1 MGSWPAGRFAD
12 RADVAA
18 LLKDLRSVVGRN
30 NLLVDPD
37 LRAGFEVDWT
47 GRYRGEAL
55 AVARPGSVDE
65 VAVVLALCNEAGIGV
80 VPQGG
85 NTGLVGGG
93 VPRSGEVVVSLRRLS
108 KIFEV
113 DAIGGAV
120 TTEAGVTLAELHQ
133 VAAAA
138 GYDFAVDL
146 GARDAATVGGM
157 VATNA
162 GGFRVM
168 RHGTMRSQLLGIEA
182 VMADGSIVRRLTGV
196 HKDNTGYD
204 LASLLAGSEG
214 TLGVITK
221 ARLQLVPRM
230 DRRAVALLAVAGTD
244 SAVQIVADARR
255 ADTPL
260 VAAEIFFEDG
270 LQLVLSHAK
279 AEPPFARAYP
289 AYLLLEAASDR
300 DPVAELSKLLTS
312 RSDVLDVVVSEDSVG
327 RSRLWRLRDGLS
339 EAINGQGVPH
349 KLDVAVPTASL
360 GAFEQK
366 LRELVR
372 NLSPAA
378 RTIIWGHVGD
388 GNLHINILGL
398 TAADQR
404 VDDAVLRLTI
414 EMAGSTSGE
423 HGVGIAKANWLA
435 IDRSAGDM
443 AAMRAIKQALD
454 PRGIMNPGVL
464 FGAIPAIRA
473 G

>member
-1 MGSWPAGRFAD
+1 
-12 RADVAA
+12 
-18 LLKDLRSVVGRN
+18 
-30 NLLVDPD
+30 
-37 LRAGFEVDWT
+37 
-47 GRYRGEAL
+47 
-55 AVARPGSVDE
+55 
-65 VAVVLALCNEAGIGV
+65 
-80 VPQGG
+80 
-85 NTGLVGGG
+85 
-93 VPRSGEVVVSLRRLS
+93 
-108 KIFEV
+108 
-113 DAIGGAV
+113 
-120 TTEAGVTLAELHQ
+120 
-133 VAAAA
+133 
-138 GYDFAVDL
+138 
-146 GARDAATVGGM
+146 
-157 VATNA
+157 
-162 GGFRVM
+162 
-168 RHGTMRSQLLGIEA
+168 MRSQLLGIEA